1 MVKLLVLENKVWME
15 GVDPPRIGWS
25 DSALGSGQEPEP
37 AVIAA
42 GAHRLPPAARR
53 VGHDEKPTHAHD
65 WHLPAAGADHGEVG
79 WVHGDES
86 G

>member
-1 MVKLLVLENKVWME
+1 
-15 GVDPPRIGWS
+15 
-25 DSALGSGQEPEP
+25 
-37 AVIAA
+37 
-42 GAHRLPPAARR
+42 